1 MVIIKISG
9 GLGNQLF
16 QYSFGMYLST
26 LLDTKVLFDVQSN
39 IRRKNYTAR
48 QLDLQNLNINI
59 EVVDKKVIQ
68 GLKWTN
74 DGFLSRIERKLVQL
88 IPCLNSSYF
97 VEKELHGNLDK
108 IKLKSNC
115 YYDGYW
121 QNTLLAN
128 YIDPTTIF
136 DKLVTK
142 YKSEA
147 IVEEIMGSESV
158 SIHIRRGDYITIKK
172 NKSIYNICEMDYYDA
187 AIDYIRINCLKPT
200 FYIFSDDIEWAK
212 QNIVGDEFFYISDN
226 EPIYDLWLMSLC
238 KHNIIANSTFSWWA
252 ASLNTNKS
260 KIVIAPEKWYANIK
274 SNALTSFIPGNW
286 IRK

>member
-88 IPCLNSSYF
+88 IPCLNSSYY

-136 DKLVTK
+136 DKLEIK

-147 IVEEIMGSESV
+147 IVEEIIGSESV
-158 SIHIRRGDYITIKK
+158 SIHIRRGDYTSLTNEYEQLTLENYYNKAMSLVDNKK
-172 NKSIYNICEMDYYDA
+172 FIV
-187 AIDYIRINCLKPT
+187 
-200 FYIFSDDIEWAK
+200 FSDDIPWCKEAFKNKNVEFEESNNEIQDFAK
-212 QNIVGDEFFYISDN
+212 MIS
-226 EPIYDLWLMSLC
+226 C
-238 KHNIIANSTFSWWA
+238 KNNIIANSTFSWWA
-252 ASLNTNKS
+252 AYLNQHPN
-260 KIVIAPEKWYANIK
+260 KIVVAPNKWFGPKLNHNTKDLIPKKWIK
-274 SNALTSFIPGNW
+274 I
-286 IRK
+286 